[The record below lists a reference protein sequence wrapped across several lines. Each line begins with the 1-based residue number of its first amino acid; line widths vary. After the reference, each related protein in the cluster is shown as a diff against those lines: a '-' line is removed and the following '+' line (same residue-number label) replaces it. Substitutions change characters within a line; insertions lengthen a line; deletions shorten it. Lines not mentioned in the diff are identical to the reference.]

1 MAVLSADRPCGR
13 QRDYKCSAAFRRPRP
28 RVEYGAAYQY
38 HRLHDRVHYYHDR
51 DIERAREVCVR
62 CVRQGLFFE
71 LLDNIFNGSPNLFYK
86 TFDANDNVTSVV
98 IPVNEEYYR
107 IKNGINPKE
116 KVWIE
121 SETKDIKQ
129 IVLNSGYTTK
139 TKQKILKLY
148 NGIGTEIFGNS
159 RVAEILECSEVT
171 ATSYL
176 KIMGDELKITV
187 PVQGLGKGK
196 YRFRTSL
203 QDSEA

>member
-1 MAVLSADRPCGR
+1 M
-13 QRDYKCSAAFRRPRP
+13 
-28 RVEYGAAYQY
+28 
-38 HRLHDRVHYYHDR
+38 
-51 DIERAREVCVR
+51 
-62 CVRQGLFFE
+62 
-71 LLDNIFNGSPNLFYK
+71 LDNIFNGSPNLFYK